1 MSDGSLLTGP
11 LKLALAL
18 SICRGLFLVVVAC
31 SDASVAL
38 VCASEVL
45 QFQHVH

>member
-11 LKLALAL
+11 LKLALTM
-18 SICRGLFLVVVAC
+18 SICSGLFLVVVAW
-31 SDASVAL
+31 SDASVSVAL

-45 QFQHVH
+45 LF